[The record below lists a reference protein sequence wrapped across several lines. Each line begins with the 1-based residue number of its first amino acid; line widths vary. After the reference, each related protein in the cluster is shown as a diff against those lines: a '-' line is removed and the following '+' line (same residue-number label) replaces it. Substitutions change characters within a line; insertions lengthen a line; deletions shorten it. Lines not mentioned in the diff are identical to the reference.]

1 MKTIYIRYNKQETKE
16 EEIMFS
22 GEKFLQYIC
31 VLIDGFGLRNH
42 PGKLCSILFVVFSPD
57 FFQSSTSAH
66 KRKWG
71 NSLSEHV
78 IKQSRTR
85 LEAQFPLASRQY
97 DRSLK
102 FITDLLSQ
110 ILVIWTQEI
119 FADLAKP

>member
-1 MKTIYIRYNKQETKE
+1 
-16 EEIMFS
+16 MFS

-31 VLIDGFGLRNH
+31 VLIGGFGLRNH

-57 FFQSSTSAH
+57 FFQSATSAH

-71 NSLSEHV
+71 NSLSEYV

-85 LEAQFPLASRQY
+85 LEAQFLLASRQY